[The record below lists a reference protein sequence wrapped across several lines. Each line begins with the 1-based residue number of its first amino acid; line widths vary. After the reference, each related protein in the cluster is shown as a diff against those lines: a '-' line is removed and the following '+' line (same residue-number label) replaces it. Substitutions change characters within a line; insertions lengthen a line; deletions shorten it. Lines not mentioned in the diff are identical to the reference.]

1 MVGGGRVLTLPL
13 LLLSFATSGDM
24 AVTAA
29 LSVVFVLPAVL
40 ILLAT
45 SRYLTGRSGA
55 LSGLGKV

>member
-1 MVGGGRVLTLPL
+1 LTLPL
-13 LLLSFATSGDM
+13 LLFSFATSGDM